1 MNKMEGRRNFGYGK
15 QMDWAGKQALRE
27 RYGNFTRDR
36 KKREFC
42 ANPGKLIPR
51 DGDEAMSQKPR
62 KALTT
67 MQELADIAGV
77 TRGTVSR
84 ALSDSPRVN
93 EKTKAR
99 IRKLAEKHNYR
110 VNQQAR
116 NFRLR
121 KTGVIAVVF
130 MLDIKSEQHMSDP
143 FFLEMLGGI
152 ADCLAEHDL
161 DLFLAHAPVADVLEL
176 KDSRVFQNSDGVI
189 FIGQGTQH
197 DKLNI
202 VAKSDKPVVVWGA
215 PMPGQA
221 YCRVGGDNVNGGYL
235 ATKHLLEAGRRNI
248 AFFGDIKLP
257 EIALRFSGY
266 QKALREFGIEFNA
279 ALQAAI
285 PFEMQHAREA
295 LLQFY
300 GDNRNFDAALCS
312 SDVMALSVI
321 ATLNETGLTVPGDV
335 AVVGYDDIGLASYG
349 NPSLTTIRQNIRS
362 AGRVLVESVLGLIN
376 GESVTD
382 TTLASELVVRKSSD
396 ANLA

>member
-1 MNKMEGRRNFGYGK
+1 
-15 QMDWAGKQALRE
+15 
-27 RYGNFTRDR
+27 
-36 KKREFC
+36 
-42 ANPGKLIPR
+42 
-51 DGDEAMSQKPR
+51 MSQKPR

-67 MQELADIAGV
+67 MQELADLAGV

-99 IRKLAEKHNYR
+99 IRKLAEKHNYH

-121 KTGVIAVVF
+121 KTGVISVVF
-130 MLDIKSEQHMSDP
+130 MLDIKSKQHMSDP

-161 DLFLAHAPVADVLEL
+161 DLFLAHAPVVDVLEL
-176 KDSRVFQNSDGVI
+176 QNSRVFQNSDGVI

-197 DKLNI
+197 EKLNV
-202 VAKSDKPVVVWGA
+202 VAHSDKPIVVWGA

-221 YCRVGGDNVNGGYL
+221 YCRVGGDNVTGGYL
-235 ATKHLLEAGRRNI
+235 ATKHLLENGRRNI

-266 QKALREFGIEFNA
+266 QKALDEQGIEFDPG
-279 ALQAAI
+279 LQI
-285 PFEMQHAREA
+285 DVPFEMQHARESINTFLA
-295 LLQFY
+295 
-300 GDNRNFDAALCS
+300 GDSMFDAAVCS

-321 ATLNETGLTVPGDV
+321 ATLNESGREVPGDV

-362 AGRVLVESVLGLIN
+362 AGRVLVESLLKIID
-376 GESVTD
+376 GEQAED
-382 TTLASELVVRKSSD
+382 TTLPSELIVRQSSGQGK
-396 ANLA
+396 

>member
-1 MNKMEGRRNFGYGK
+1 
-15 QMDWAGKQALRE
+15 
-27 RYGNFTRDR
+27 
-36 KKREFC
+36 
-42 ANPGKLIPR
+42 
-51 DGDEAMSQKPR
+51 MSQKPR

-99 IRKLAEKHNYR
+99 IRALAEKHNYR

-121 KTGVIAVVF
+121 KTGVISVVF
-130 MLDIKSEQHMSDP
+130 MLDIKSKQHMSDP

-176 KDSRVFQNSDGVI
+176 QNSRVFQNSDGVI

-197 DKLNI
+197 EKLNV
-202 VAKSDKPVVVWGA
+202 VANSDKPIVVWGA

-221 YCRVGGDNVNGGYL
+221 YCRVGGDNVTGGYL
-235 ATKHLLEAGRRNI
+235 ATKHLLENGRRNI

-266 QKALREFGIEFNA
+266 QKALDEQGIKSNPK
-279 ALQAAI
+279 LQI
-285 PFEMQHAREA
+285 DVPFEMQHARESINEFLA
-295 LLQFY
+295 
-300 GDNRNFDAALCS
+300 GDSGFDAAVCS

-321 ATLNETGLTVPGDV
+321 ATLNESGREVPGDV

-362 AGRVLVESVLGLIN
+362 AGRVLVESLLKIIDGQQAD
-376 GESVTD
+376 D
-382 TTLASELVVRKSSD
+382 TTLPSELVVRQSSG
-396 ANLA
+396 

>member
-1 MNKMEGRRNFGYGK
+1 
-15 QMDWAGKQALRE
+15 
-27 RYGNFTRDR
+27 
-36 KKREFC
+36 
-42 ANPGKLIPR
+42 
-51 DGDEAMSQKPR
+51 
-62 KALTT
+62 
-67 MQELADIAGV
+67 MQQLADIAGV

-93 EKTKAR
+93 EKTRAR

-121 KTGVIAVVF
+121 RTGVISVVF

-176 KDSRVFQNSDGVI
+176 QDSRVFQNSDGII

-197 DKLNI
+197 DKLNV
-202 VAKSDKPVVVWGA
+202 VAKSDTPIVVWGA

-221 YCRVGGDNVNGGYL
+221 YCQVGGDNLNGGYL
-235 ATKHLLEAGRRNI
+235 ATKHLLEIGRRNI
-248 AFFGDIKLP
+248 AFFGDTKLP

-266 QKALREFGIEFNA
+266 QKALQDYGIGFNA
-279 ALQAAI
+279 ALQVDM
-285 PFEMQHAREA
+285 PFEMQHARES

-300 GDNRNFDAALCS
+300 GNNRNFDAALCS

-321 ATLNETGLTVPGDV
+321 ATLNESGLEVPDDV
-335 AVVGYDDIGLASYG
+335 AVVGYDDIGLARFG

-362 AGRVLVESVLGLIN
+362 AGGVLVESLLKIIDGRQAD
-376 GESVTD
+376 D
-382 TTLASELVVRKSSD
+382 TTLSSELIVRQSSGSGKVKSSE
-396 ANLA
+396 

>member
-1 MNKMEGRRNFGYGK
+1 
-15 QMDWAGKQALRE
+15 
-27 RYGNFTRDR
+27 
-36 KKREFC
+36 
-42 ANPGKLIPR
+42 
-51 DGDEAMSQKPR
+51 MSQKPR

-67 MQELADIAGV
+67 MQELADLAGV

-99 IRKLAEKHNYR
+99 IRKLAEKHNYH

-121 KTGVIAVVF
+121 KTGVISVVF
-130 MLDIKSEQHMSDP
+130 MLDIKSKQHMSDP

-161 DLFLAHAPVADVLEL
+161 DLFLAHAPVVDVLEL
-176 KDSRVFQNSDGVI
+176 QNSRVFQNSDGVI

-197 DKLNI
+197 EKLNI
-202 VAKSDKPVVVWGA
+202 VANSDKPIVVWGA

-221 YCRVGGDNVNGGYL
+221 YCRVGGDNVTGGYL
-235 ATKHLLEAGRRNI
+235 ATKHLLENGRRNI

-266 QKALREFGIEFNA
+266 KKALDEQGIEFDPG
-279 ALQAAI
+279 LQI
-285 PFEMQHAREA
+285 DVPFEMQHARESINTFLA
-295 LLQFY
+295 
-300 GDNRNFDAALCS
+300 GDSMFDAAVCS

-321 ATLNETGLTVPGDV
+321 ATLNESGREVPGDV

-362 AGRVLVESVLGLIN
+362 AGRVLVESLLKIID
-376 GESVTD
+376 GEQVD
-382 TTLASELVVRKSSD
+382 NTTLPSELVVRQSSGQGR
-396 ANLA
+396 

>member
-1 MNKMEGRRNFGYGK
+1 
-15 QMDWAGKQALRE
+15 
-27 RYGNFTRDR
+27 
-36 KKREFC
+36 
-42 ANPGKLIPR
+42 
-51 DGDEAMSQKPR
+51 
-62 KALTT
+62 
-67 MQELADIAGV
+67 MQQLADIAGV
-77 TRGTVSR
+77 ARGTVSR

-121 KTGVIAVVF
+121 RTGVISVVF

-176 KDSRVFQNSDGVI
+176 QDSRVLQNSDGII
-189 FIGQGTQH
+189 FIGQGMQH
-197 DKLNI
+197 DKLNV
-202 VAKSDKPVVVWGA
+202 VAKSDTPIVVWGA
-215 PMPGQA
+215 PIPGQA
-221 YCRVGGDNVNGGYL
+221 YCQVGGDNLNGGYL
-235 ATKHLLEAGRRNI
+235 ATKHLLETGRRNI

-266 QKALREFGIEFNA
+266 QKALQEYGICFTA
-279 ALQAAI
+279 ALQVDM
-285 PFEMQHAREA
+285 PFEMQHARES
-295 LLQFY
+295 LLQFH
-300 GDNRNFDAALCS
+300 GDNKNFDAALCS

-321 ATLNETGLTVPGDV
+321 ATLNESGLKVPDDV
-335 AVVGYDDIGLASYG
+335 AVVGYDDIGLARFG

-362 AGRVLVESVLGLIN
+362 AGGVLVESLLKIIDGQQAN
-376 GESVTD
+376 D
-382 TTLASELVVRKSSD
+382 TTLSSELIVRQSSGSGKVKSSE
-396 ANLA
+396 

>member
-1 MNKMEGRRNFGYGK
+1 MSRNKHG
-15 QMDWAGKQALRE
+15 
-27 RYGNFTRDR
+27 T
-36 KKREFC
+36 
-42 ANPGKLIPR
+42 
-51 DGDEAMSQKPR
+51 
-62 KALTT
+62 LTT

-121 KTGVIAVVF
+121 KTGVISVVF

-161 DLFLAHAPVADVLEL
+161 DLFLAHAPVVDVLEL
-176 KDSRVFQNSDGVI
+176 PKSRVFQNSDGVI
-189 FIGQGTQH
+189 FIGQAAQH
-197 DKLNI
+197 EKLNVI
-202 VAKSDKPVVVWGA
+202 AKSDTPIVVWGA
-215 PMPGQA
+215 PMPDQA

-235 ATKHLLEAGRRNI
+235 ATTHLLETGRRSI
-248 AFFGDIKLP
+248 AFFGDVDLP

-266 QKALREFGIEFNA
+266 QKALQEQGVEFNA
-279 ALQAAI
+279 DLQVDI

-295 LLQFY
+295 LRGFLAN
-300 GDNRNFDAALCS
+300 NRRFDGAICS
-312 SDVMALSVI
+312 SDVMALSVL
-321 ATLNETGLTVPGDV
+321 ATLNESGLRVPEDV
-335 AVVGYDDIGLASYG
+335 AVVGYDDIGLAQYG
-349 NPSLTTIRQNIRS
+349 SPSLTTIRQNIRQ
-362 AGRVLVESVLGLIN
+362 AGRALVESLLTIIK
-376 GESVTD
+376 GEEIAD
-382 TTLASELVVRKSSD
+382 TTLSSELVVRQSSGAREATSAQPSSRSD
-396 ANLA
+396 NTTA

>member
-1 MNKMEGRRNFGYGK
+1 
-15 QMDWAGKQALRE
+15 
-27 RYGNFTRDR
+27 
-36 KKREFC
+36 
-42 ANPGKLIPR
+42 
-51 DGDEAMSQKPR
+51 MSQKPR

-93 EKTKAR
+93 DKTKAR

-121 KTGVIAVVF
+121 RTGVISVVF
-130 MLDIKSEQHMSDP
+130 MLDVKSEQHMSDP

-161 DLFLAHAPVADVLEL
+161 DLFLAHAPVADLLEL
-176 KDSRVFQNSDGVI
+176 QDSRVFHNSDGVI
-189 FIGQGTQH
+189 FIGQGRQH
-197 DKLNI
+197 EKLNV
-202 VAKSDKPVVVWGA
+202 VAKSDKPIVVWGA

-235 ATKHLLEAGRRNI
+235 ATKHLLESGRCNI

-266 QKALREFGIEFNA
+266 QKALDEQGITFNPG
-279 ALQAAI
+279 LQI
-285 PFEMQHAREA
+285 DVPFEMQHAREPINKFLA
-295 LLQFY
+295 S
-300 GDNRNFDAALCS
+300 DAKFDAAVCS

-321 ATLNETGLTVPGDV
+321 ATLNESGLKVPHDV

-362 AGRVLVESVLGLIN
+362 AGRVL
-376 GESVTD
+376 GESLLKIIDGQQADD
-382 TTLASELVVRKSSD
+382 TTLPSELVVRQSSGREK
-396 ANLA
+396 

>member
-1 MNKMEGRRNFGYGK
+1 MT
-15 QMDWAGKQALRE
+15 Q
-27 RYGNFTRDR
+27 
-36 KKREFC
+36 KKRKT
-42 ANPGKLIPR
+42 AK
-51 DGDEAMSQKPR
+51 
-62 KALTT
+62 T

-84 ALSDSPRVN
+84 ALSDSPRVK

-121 KTGVIAVVF
+121 RTGVISVVF
-130 MLDIKSEQHMSDP
+130 MLDVRSEQHMSDP

-176 KDSRVFQNSDGVI
+176 PDSRVFQNSDGII
-189 FIGQGTQH
+189 FVGQGTQH
-197 DKLNI
+197 DKLN
-202 VAKSDKPVVVWGA
+202 VLAKSDTPIVVWGA

-221 YCRVGGDNVNGGYL
+221 YCQVGGDNVNGGYL
-235 ATKHLLEAGRRNI
+235 ATKHLLDNGRRNI

-266 QKALREFGIEFNA
+266 QKALQEYGIEFNA
-279 ALQAAI
+279 SLQVDI

-295 LLQFY
+295 LLKFR
-300 GDNRNFDAALCS
+300 GNNRNFDAALCS

-321 ATLNETGLTVPGDV
+321 ATLNESGLEVPKDV

-362 AGRVLVESVLGLIN
+362 AGRVLVKSLLKIIDGQQADN
-376 GESVTD
+376 
-382 TTLASELVVRKSSD
+382 TTISSELVVRQSSGQKK
-396 ANLA
+396 